1 MRNRLL
7 IGLLTGTIGVALLG
21 HPSAAT
27 GAQGPAND
35 ASPVADELSRVGAPV
50 AVGLAGNTLVR
61 FHVDNPRAVVP
72 LGRVQGLQG
81 DSRLVGIDHRV
92 QDDRVYGVGDQGGI
106 YTLTYP
112 GSTDRALAVR
122 AEKVCQLSVAL
133 EGEFFGVDF
142 NPAANRLRVI
152 SDTGQNLRHNID
164 DPNGAPAPGV
174 TVVDGTLTN
183 PDGTV
188 ATGVTA
194 AAYTNDDLDPATA
207 TTLFD
212 LDTRTDQVVLQ
223 SPANAGTLA
232 PTGALGVDAG
242 PDAGF
247 DIRTDPA
254 TGANTGWAVLHTDGR
269 ARLYDVDLLGGGA
282 DPVGTFPRHLRV
294 TDLTVL
300 P

>member
-7 IGLLTGTIGVALLG
+7 IGLLTGTIGAALLG
-21 HPSAAT
+21 QPSAS
-27 GAQGPAND
+27 GAVAPA
-35 ASPVADELSRVGAPV
+35 AGAVPAAESARTGAPV
-50 AVGLAGNTLVR
+50 ALGLAGNTLVR
-61 FHVDNPRAVVP
+61 FHVDDPRGAVP
-72 LGRVQGLQG
+72 LGRVQGLRG
-81 DSRLVGIDHRV
+81 DTRLIGIDHRV
-92 QDDRVYGVGDQGGI
+92 QDGRVYGVGDRGGI
-106 YTLTYP
+106 YTLTD
-112 GSTDRALAVR
+112 GTGLGERGLAR

-133 EGEFFGVDF
+133 DGEYFGVDF

-164 DPNGAPAPGV
+164 DPSGTPAPGV
-174 TVVDGTLTN
+174 TVVDGPLTN
-183 PDGTV
+183 PDGSV

-247 DIRTDPA
+247 DIRTDPE
-254 TGANTGWAVLHTDGR
+254 TGANTGWAVLRTDGR
-269 ARLYDVDLLGGGA
+269 ERLYGIDLLAGGA
-282 DPVGTFPRHLRV
+282 DLVGTFPRHLRV